1 MEDIIWGNAKVR
13 FCSVP
18 LYRNKFK
25 AMLGNPFHKM
35 HVPTYCV
42 LMGKEDIDE
51 NGKKRSELLMFV
63 DQEKF
68 SFNKVGEVL
77 SNHIFFETY
86 NDCQDYC
93 LAQNNNLFEK
103 RRKKIK
109 DNDKKK
115 EDYMNFLWEEKQAN
129 KTSQIIMNDVE
140 TNMPK
145 LFVNN
150 PSYKSFCTE
159 IKLDQAK
166 KIQNEQ
172 VAEIKEIQEKGKEL

>member
-1 MEDIIWGNAKVR
+1 MEDIIWEKARVR

-18 LYRNKFK
+18 LYGNKFK
-25 AMLGNPFHKM
+25 AMLGNPFCKM
-35 HVPTYCV
+35 YVPTYCV
-42 LMGKEDIDE
+42 LMGKENIDE
-51 NGKKRSELLMFV
+51 NGRKRSELLMFV

-93 LAQNNNLFEK
+93 LEQNNNLLERR
-103 RRKKIK
+103 RRKFKNVYK
-109 DNDKKK
+109 QK
-115 EDYMNFLWEEKQAN
+115 EDYMTFLWEEKQAN
-129 KTSQIIMNDVE
+129 ETSQKIMNDVE
-140 TNMPK
+140 RNMPK
-145 LFVNN
+145 LFANN

-159 IKLDQAK
+159 IELDQAK

-172 VAEIKEIQEKGKEL
+172 VAEIKEIQEKEL